1 MHPITIENLTYN
13 NNNNNNKEIPHFPFP
28 SLFLTL
34 CEKVVDAVVTP
45 AEAVVGDVWRSL
57 LGMSRRSGKCPAAS
71 YDWRVAWFIEDFN

>member
-1 MHPITIENLTYN
+1 MAPFLDPLLIKS
-13 NNNNNNKEIPHFPFP
+13 KEIPHFPFP